1 MNRMRSVEGMKVA
14 ILKRLCGF
22 TLLLSAMASSA
33 PAFALPTAKDI
44 LDDLASSSDEDVSN
58 IIKVHINGIVDGLQ
72 WANTAVNNRGDQ
84 RLWCQPEKLSLSVEQ
99 TIVMLKQYVAE
110 NPRNADAPIGLA
122 LLYAMRY
129 TFPCTDEK
137 RIEKPAP

>member
-1 MNRMRSVEGMKVA
+1 MNVA
-14 ILKRLCGF
+14 LLKRFCGF
-22 TLLLSAMASSA
+22 ALLLSAMASSA
-33 PAFALPTAKDI
+33 PAFALPTAKDV
-44 LDDLASSSDEDVSN
+44 LTKLASSSDEDLWK
-58 IIKVHINGIVDGLQ
+58 IYINGIVDGLQ
-72 WANTAVNNRGDQ
+72 WPNTAVNNRGDQ
-84 RLWCQPEKLSLSVEQ
+84 RLFCQPEKLSLSVEQ